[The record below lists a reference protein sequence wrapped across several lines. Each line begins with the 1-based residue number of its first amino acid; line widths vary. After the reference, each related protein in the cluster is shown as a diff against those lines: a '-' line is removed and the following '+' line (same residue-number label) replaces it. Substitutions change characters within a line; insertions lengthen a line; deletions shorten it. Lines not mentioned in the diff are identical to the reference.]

1 MAPVPLK
8 LVTDRPRDFGP
19 VQKPE
24 RDTHLKPDKT
34 GAQLFTNRSHF
45 FLAFGESA
53 GTYNA
58 SVGRGT
64 ALRRV
69 PFLMYDQGSGRPPEV
84 LAAADRLV
92 PALWEDLRR
101 VARRERRRVGA
112 GHTLQTTALVSETWL
127 KLRRKEN
134 FLDDQHFLRAA
145 AIAMRSVLIDHARAR
160 LAAKRGSGK
169 IDPLTDDIE
178 PFWESDERLVELDE
192 ALTRLSK
199 LNPRLAEV
207 VELRFFGGY
216 TEVQAAD
223 ILGVTDRTIRRD
235 WIKARAWLYRELS
248 GVPIEPHAPD
258 QSDPA
263 TPE

>member
-1 MAPVPLK
+1 V
-8 LVTDRPRDFGP
+8 RGR
-19 VQKPE
+19 
-24 RDTHLKPDKT
+24 PDK
-34 GAQLFTNRSHF
+34 N
-45 FLAFGESA
+45 SA
-53 GTYNA
+53 GRRKNTGQIFCWPLSIPLVRITA

-69 PFLMYDQGSGRPPEV
+69 PFLMYDQGSERPPEV

-112 GHTLQTTALVSETWL
+112 GQTLQTTALVSETWL

-134 FLDDQHFLRAA
+134 FMDDQHFLRAA
-145 AIAMRSVLIDHARAR
+145 ALAMRSVLIDHARAR
-160 LAAKRGSGK
+160 LTAKRGAGK

-178 PFWESDERLVELDE
+178 PFWESDERLLELDD

-235 WIKARAWLYRELS
+235 WIKARAWLFRELS
-248 GVPIEPHAPD
+248 GVAIEPPAEDHTG
-258 QSDPA
+258 PA
-263 TPE
+263 TTG